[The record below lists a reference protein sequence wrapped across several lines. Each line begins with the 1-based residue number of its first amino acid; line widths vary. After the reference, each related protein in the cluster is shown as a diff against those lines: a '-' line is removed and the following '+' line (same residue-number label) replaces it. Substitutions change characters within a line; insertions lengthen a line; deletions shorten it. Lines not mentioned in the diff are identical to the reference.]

1 MTDCACRGDMSRLI
15 GECEPDPLLTDKSA
29 SMIADF
35 RVSKVSEMAEPRY
48 QRRKEDRPQE
58 ITEAAFAAFAEKG
71 YAATRVEEVAQ
82 RAGVSKGLL
91 YLYFKTKEE
100 LFKAVVRS
108 VVMPRVDALEA
119 ELDSSDMT
127 AEAFIR
133 GPVLDFMKRVPGS
146 PVSVVIRLM
155 IAEAPKHPDL
165 VEFYWENVASRGL
178 GALRRMIER
187 GVENGEFRRS
197 AVNDLPQLLLA
208 PVMMSVVWG
217 LVFAN
222 RSLDTDKLIET
233 NIDMIIAY
241 IKA

>member
-1 MTDCACRGDMSRLI
+1 
-15 GECEPDPLLTDKSA
+15 
-29 SMIADF
+29 
-35 RVSKVSEMAEPRY
+35 MAQPRY
-48 QRRKEDRPQE
+48 RRRKEDRPQE
-58 ITEAAFAAFAEKG
+58 ITEAAFATFAEKG
-71 YAATRVEEVAQ
+71 YAAARVEEVAK

-108 VVMPRVDALEA
+108 VVIPRVDALVSEIDNTGLST
-119 ELDSSDMT
+119 ER
-127 AEAFIR
+127 FVR
-133 GPVLDFMKRVPGS
+133 GPVLDFMKQIPGS

-165 VEFYWENVASRGL
+165 VDFYWEKVVSRGMQAFREL
-178 GALRRMIER
+178 LER
-187 GVENGEFRRS
+187 GVENGEFRRT
-197 AVNDLPQLLLA
+197 AVNDLPQLLIA
-208 PVMMSVVWG
+208 PVMMSVVWR

-233 NIDMIIAY
+233 NIDMILAY

>member
-1 MTDCACRGDMSRLI
+1 
-15 GECEPDPLLTDKSA
+15 
-29 SMIADF
+29 
-35 RVSKVSEMAEPRY
+35 MAQPRY

-58 ITEAAFAAFAEKG
+58 ITEAAFAAFAENG

-108 VVMPRVDALEA
+108 VVIPRVDALEQQL
-119 ELDSSDMT
+119 EQSDMS

-133 GPVLDFMKRVPGS
+133 GPVLEFMRRVPGS
-146 PVSVVIRLM
+146 PVSGVIRLM
-155 IAEAPKHPDL
+155 IAEAPRHPDL
-165 VEFYWENVASRGL
+165 VEFYWDNVASRGL
-178 GALRRMIER
+178 GALGRLLEY
-187 GVENGEFRRS
+187 GVRNGEFRRT

-217 LVFAN
+217 VVFAN
-222 RSLDTDKLIET
+222 RALDTDRLIET
-233 NIDMIIAY
+233 NMDMILDY
-241 IKA
+241 IRA